1 MQAHFP
7 RSRCR
12 RFRRAGNTLRDFNS
26 QNPAGSINPSTQGV
40 LYQYD
45 PNGNL
50 LWQQT
55 VGGASTGVSEHEA
68 ATHYYWLPNE
78 HGDILIGFDQGINS
92 YAVYTDHLNTPRL
105 VTKIDNPQ
113 NPKAL
118 TDTSNDLPQV
128 SYGEPEGI
136 SPLAIPVW
144 QWSYSPF
151 GADLAN
157 GYEAKPT
164 TLANNFKPELWT
176 WVGLPETGGADPYQ
190 VAQETWRIQAN
201 LSTPP
206 TLNIRYPGQ
215 YYDFEVGLVQNWWRT
230 YEPRIGRYV
239 SADPIGLDGGWNR
252 FAYVEGDG
260 INNYDPTGLKMFPD
274 DFTGP
279 LPRDGY
285 RRSEMKKTRCGL
297 VPPAPPNADVD
308 KNMAEAK
315 KRFDP
320 RWFKNQVKNKAPW
333 DYKQQ
338 GSKYQDFGNF
348 NYGAA
353 GKSFGFYAQTL
364 RQEAGRAQ
372 RAAGTSRSEWGFP
385 PATYFDLYGSQAP
398 YGDDPDDQQQI
409 NAGIDYC
416 SCMGY

>member
-1 MQAHFP
+1 MKAVFPPFVCHRQAVLP
-7 RSRCR
+7 SAPLRA
-12 RFRRAGNTLRDFNS
+12 RRARRRCNCSYL
-26 QNPAGSINPSTQGV
+26 PAGSLNPSTAGV
-40 LYQYD
+40 FYQYD

-55 VGGASTGVSEHEA
+55 VGGGSTGFLEHET

-105 VTKIDNPQ
+105 VTKIENPQ
-113 NPKAL
+113 NPRSE
-118 TDTSNDLPQV
+118 TDSSNDLPQAG
-128 SYGEPEGI
+128 YGEPQGI

-157 GYEAKPT
+157 GYEARPT
-164 TLANNFKPELWT
+164 TIANNFKPELWT

-239 SADPIGLDGGWNR
+239 SADPIGLNGGWNR

-260 INNYDPTGLKMFPD
+260 INASDRMGLEPCLGGTWDESIGDFGVTAAVGGFISVTKVNYTCRSNSSVK
-274 DFTGP
+274 FTGTQTCIGGGP
-279 LPRDGY
+279 IAALGAGWVAGGTTYGVNDSKELGGWSRHQGQSIFGPFGTQFPVNGSPGGSGNIEKGIGFGLAYTSCYTREW
-285 RRSEMKKTRCGL
+285 SKPVEKVCKK
-297 VPPAPPNADVD
+297 
-308 KNMAEAK
+308 
-315 KRFDP
+315 
-320 RWFKNQVKNKAPW
+320 
-333 DYKQQ
+333 
-338 GSKYQDFGNF
+338 
-348 NYGAA
+348 
-353 GKSFGFYAQTL
+353 
-364 RQEAGRAQ
+364 
-372 RAAGTSRSEWGFP
+372 
-385 PATYFDLYGSQAP
+385 
-398 YGDDPDDQQQI
+398 
-409 NAGIDYC
+409 
-416 SCMGY
+416 